1 MSALR
6 NRRAAAAAGSGS
18 AEHAVPAAYNII
30 PIQDVVMHGDHPSLR
45 FPEVRAAVAAL
56 ARAADLPAPPL
67 ARAWDAHRTDLF
79 DWLGATFGFQPHNV
93 RNQREHLVLLLANAQ
108 LRAAGTLPHDH
119 PADVLHY
126 SVARGIRKKLLKN
139 YTSWCKYLG
148 RRPHVHVP
156 SGGGRRAGAAP
167 GVGPDTRWD
176 LLYTALYL
184 LTWGEAANLR
194 FMPECLCYIF
204 HCMAYDLNRVIDGEI
219 GQPAVCGEDAFLNRV
234 VTPIYNVLKAEVE
247 ASRNGTKPHSAWR
260 NYDDVNEYFWS
271 RRVVRPLQ
279 WPLELD
285 TSRSFFVQP
294 GQPGRVGKTG
304 FVEQRSFWNVYRSF
318 DRLWV
323 MLILFFQAAMIV
335 AWDGRTPWDS
345 LSRRDIQVRVLSV
358 FITWGGLRFVQAML
372 DAGTQYSLVSRE
384 TTMLAVR
391 MVLKVLVA
399 AGWTITF
406 SVLYVRMWDQRW
418 RDRRWSFAANTRVF
432 NYLEAAAVFVIPQ
445 VLALMLF
452 ILPWIRN
459 FLEKTNW
466 RILYVLTWWFQ
477 TRTFVGRGL
486 REGLIDNIKYST
498 FWVCLLAAK
507 FSFSYFLQIK
517 PMVGPTK
524 TIFSLRDIRRNWF
537 EFMPHTERLA
547 VIILWV
553 PVILIY
559 LMDIQIWYAVFS
571 SLTGALIGLFS
582 HLGEIRSV
590 EQLRLRFQFF
600 ASAMQFNLMPEE
612 HPDAVLGG
620 IRSRLNDAIHRLKLR
635 YGFGRPYRK
644 IEANEVEAK
653 RFALIWNEIIQTFR
667 EEDIISD
674 KEVEL
679 LELPPVVWKIRVVRW
694 PCLLLNNELL
704 LALSQAKELVADDKT
719 HWRRI
724 CNNEYRRCA
733 VVEAYDSIR
742 QLLLEIIEERTV
754 EHSIVNKLFVAFD
767 NAMESGKFAEDF
779 WLSLLPQIHS
789 SVITLVELLLKEN
802 KDQTKIVNTLQT
814 LYVLAVHDFPKNK
827 KGIEQLRRE
836 GLAPSRP
843 TESRLLFE
851 DAIKCPGEDDLSF
864 YKQVRRLHTILTS
877 RDSMN
882 NVPKNPEAQRRIAF
896 FSNSLFMNMPRAPP
910 VEKMTAF
917 SVLTPYYNEDVLYNK
932 DQLRRENEDG
942 ISTLFYLQK
951 IYEDDWV
958 NFLERMRREGMVND
972 EDIWAEKFQEL
983 RLWSSYRGQ
992 TLARTVRGMMY
1003 YYRALKMLAFLDTAS
1018 EVDITE
1024 GTKHLASFGSIR
1036 HENDVYRMNG
1046 GFQQRPQR
1054 RLNRGTSTVSQLFKG
1069 QEDGAALMKYTY
1081 VVTCQI
1087 YGNQK
1092 KAKDQR
1098 AEDILTL
1105 MKKNETLR
1113 VAYVDEVRP
1122 EMGDMQYYSVL
1133 VKFDQDLQKEVEIYR
1148 IRLPGPLKL
1157 GEGKPENQNHA
1168 IIFTRGDAVQT
1179 IDMNQDN
1186 YFEEALKMRNLLEQY
1201 NYYHGSRKPTLLG
1214 VREHVFTGSVSSLAW
1229 FMSAQETSFVT
1240 LGQRVLANPLKVRM
1254 HYGHPDVF
1262 DRLWFLTR
1270 GGISKASRVINIS
1283 EDIFAGF
1290 NCTLRGGNVSHHEYI
1305 QVGKGRDVGL
1315 NQISMF
1321 EAKVSSG
1328 NGEQT
1333 LSRDIYRL
1341 GHRLDF
1347 FRMLSVFY
1355 TTVGFYFNTMLVV
1368 LTVYTFVWG
1377 RLYLA
1382 LSGLEAGI
1390 QGSANTTNNKALG
1403 AVLNQQFI
1411 IQLGFFTAL
1420 PMIIENS
1427 LEQGFLPAVWDFFTM
1442 QMMFSSTF
1450 YTFSMG
1456 TKSHYYG
1463 RTILHGGAKYRA
1475 TGRGFVVQHKSF
1487 AENYRLYAR
1496 SHFIKAI
1503 ELGIILTVYAVHSVI
1518 ARNTLVYIIMMISS
1532 WFLVV
1537 SWIMAPFAFNPSG
1550 FDWLKTVYDF
1560 EEFMNWIW
1568 FPGSI
1573 FSKAEHSWEVWW
1585 YEEQDHLRTTGLWG
1599 KILEILLDLR
1609 YFFFQFG
1616 VVYQLKIANRSRSI
1630 AVYLLS
1636 WICVAVIFG
1645 VFVLMSYA
1653 RDKYAA
1659 KHHLY
1664 YRLVQTAVIILAVLV
1679 LILFLEF
1686 TEFQIIDIFTSLL
1699 AFIPTGWG
1707 LISIAQVIR
1716 PFIEST
1722 VVWGSVLSVARLYEI
1737 LLGVFVLAPVALL
1750 SWLPGFQ
1757 EMQTRVLFNEAFSRG
1772 LQISRILAGKKT
1784 NAV

>member
-1 MSALR
+1 MSLLR
-6 NRRAAAAAGSGS
+6 NRRAAAAAAAGGYP
-18 AEHAVPAAYNII
+18 EPAAYNII
-30 PIQDVVMHGDHPSLR
+30 PIHDVVMHGEHPSLR
-45 FPEVRAAVAAL
+45 FPEVRAAVEAL
-56 ARAADLPAPPL
+56 AHAADLPTPPL
-67 ARAWDAHRTDLF
+67 ARDWDAFRADLF
-79 DWLGATFGFQPHNV
+79 DWLGATFGFQLHNV

-108 LRAAGTLPHDH
+108 LRAAGTLPTDH
-119 PADVLHY
+119 PADVLHH

-139 YTSWCKYLG
+139 YTSWCSYLG
-148 RRPHVHVP
+148 QKPHIHVP
-156 SGGGRRAGAAP
+156 SAGRRAVQ
-167 GVGPDTRWD
+167 GVGPDTRRD
-176 LLYTALYL
+176 LLYTAMYL
-184 LTWGEAANLR
+184 LIWGEAANLR

-204 HCMAYDLNRVIDGEI
+204 HYMALDLNHVIDQSIDVETGRPAT
-219 GQPAVCGEDAFLNRV
+219 PAVCGEDAFLEQV

-247 ASRNGTKPHSAWR
+247 FSQNGTKPHSAWR

-271 RRVVRPLQ
+271 RRVFRRLQ
-279 WPLELD
+279 WPLSP
-285 TSRSFFVQP
+285 SRSFFVEP
-294 GQPGRVGKTG
+294 RKPGRIGKTG

-345 LSRRDIQVRVLSV
+345 LSHRDIQVRVLSV
-358 FITWGGLRFVQAML
+358 FITWAGLRIVQALL
-372 DAGTQYSLVSRE
+372 DAGTQYSLVRRE
-384 TTMLAVR
+384 TTLLAVR
-391 MVLKVLVA
+391 MVLKGLVA
-399 AGWTITF
+399 VGWTITF
-406 SVLYVRMWDQRW
+406 IVLYVRMWDQRW
-418 RDRRWSFAANTRVF
+418 RDRRWSFAANTRVL

-445 VLALMLF
+445 VLALVLF
-452 ILPWIRN
+452 IVPWIWN

-466 RILYVLTWWFQ
+466 RILYALTWWFQ
-477 TRTFVGRGL
+477 TRIFVGRGV
-486 REGLIDNIKYST
+486 REGLVDNIKYTT

-524 TIFSLRDIRRNWF
+524 TLVGLHDIRRNWF
-537 EFMPHTERLA
+537 EFMPHTERIA
-547 VIILWV
+547 VILLWL
-553 PVILIY
+553 PVVLIY

-612 HPDAVLGG
+612 HLDAVHGG
-620 IRSRLNDAIHRLKLR
+620 LRSKLYDAINRLKLR

-674 KEVEL
+674 KELEL

-694 PCLLLNNELL
+694 PCFLLNNELL
-704 LALSQAKELVADDKT
+704 LALSQATDLVADDRT
-719 HWRRI
+719 HWIRI

-742 QLLLEIIEERTV
+742 HLLLEIIEERTV
-754 EHSIVNKLFVAFD
+754 EHIIVNQLFLAFD
-767 NAMESGKFAEDF
+767 AAMEYGKFTEEYKPI
-779 WLSLLPQIHS
+779 LLPEIHS
-789 SVITLVELLLKEN
+789 FVIMLVELLLKEN
-802 KDQTKIVNTLQT
+802 KDETKIVNTLQT
-814 LYVLAVHDFPKNK
+814 LYVLAIHDFPKNK
-827 KGIEQLRRE
+827 KDMEQLRRE

-843 TESRLLFE
+843 KESGLLFE
-851 DAIKCPGEDDLSF
+851 DAIKCPGNDDVSF

-877 RDSMN
+877 RDSMS
-882 NVPKNPEAQRRIAF
+882 NVPKNPEARRRITF
-896 FSNSLFMNMPRAPP
+896 FSNSLFMNIPRAPT
-910 VEKMTAF
+910 VEKMMAF
-917 SVLTPYYNEDVLYNK
+917 SVLTPYYNEDVMYNK

-942 ISTLFYLQK
+942 VSILFYLQK
-951 IYEDDWV
+951 IYEDDWG
-958 NFLERMRREGMVND
+958 NFLERMQREGMADDN
-972 EDIWAEKFQEL
+972 EIWAGKFQEL
-983 RLWSSYRGQ
+983 RLWASYRGQ

-1003 YYRALKMLAFLDTAS
+1003 YHRALKMLAFLDTAS
-1018 EVDITE
+1018 EVDVTE

-1036 HENDVYRMNG
+1036 HENDVYPMNG
-1046 GFQQRPQR
+1046 GFQRKPQR
-1054 RLNRGTSTVSQLFKG
+1054 RLDRGTSSVSQLFKG

-1081 VVTCQI
+1081 VVACQI

-1092 KAKDQR
+1092 NAKDQR
-1098 AEDILTL
+1098 ADDILAL
-1105 MKKNETLR
+1105 MKKNEALR
-1113 VAYVDEVRP
+1113 VAYVDEVHHQ
-1122 EMGDMQYYSVL
+1122 GYTQYYSVL
-1133 VKFDQDLQKEVEIYR
+1133 VKFDQGLQREVEIYR
-1148 IRLPGPLKL
+1148 VRLPGPLKL

-1390 QGSANTTNNKALG
+1390 QGSANSTNNKALG
-1403 AVLNQQFI
+1403 TVLNQQFI

-1427 LEQGFLPAVWDFFTM
+1427 LEQGFLHAIWDFFTM
-1442 QMMFSSTF
+1442 QMNFSSLF

-1503 ELGIILTVYAVHSVI
+1503 ELGIILTVYAAHSVI
-1518 ARNTLVYIIMMISS
+1518 ARNTLVYIIMNISS

-1537 SWIMAPFAFNPSG
+1537 SWIMAPFTFNPSG

-1560 EEFMNWIW
+1560 DDFMNWIW
-1568 FPGSI
+1568 YPGGL
-1573 FSKAEHSWEVWW
+1573 FSKAEQSWEVWW

-1609 YFFFQFG
+1609 YFFFQYG
-1616 VVYQLKIANRSRSI
+1616 VVYQLKIANDSRSI

-1636 WICVAVIFG
+1636 WIFVAVIFG

-1659 KHHLY
+1659 KQHLY
-1664 YRLVQTAVIILAVLV
+1664 YRLVQCSVIILAVLV
-1679 LILFLEF
+1679 LIIFLKF
-1686 TEFQIIDIFTSLL
+1686 TKFQIVDIFTSLL

-1722 VVWGSVLSVARLYEI
+1722 VVWDSVLSVARLYEI
-1737 LLGVFVLAPVALL
+1737 LLGVFVMAPVALL

-1757 EMQTRVLFNEAFSRG
+1757 EMQTRVLFNEGFSRG
-1772 LQISRILAGKKT
+1772 LQISRIISGKKT
-1784 NAV
+1784 NTS

>member
-1 MSALR
+1 
-6 NRRAAAAAGSGS
+6 
-18 AEHAVPAAYNII
+18 
-30 PIQDVVMHGDHPSLR
+30 
-45 FPEVRAAVAAL
+45 
-56 ARAADLPAPPL
+56 
-67 ARAWDAHRTDLF
+67 
-79 DWLGATFGFQPHNV
+79 
-93 RNQREHLVLLLANAQ
+93 
-108 LRAAGTLPHDH
+108 
-119 PADVLHY
+119 
-126 SVARGIRKKLLKN
+126 
-139 YTSWCKYLG
+139 
-148 RRPHVHVP
+148 
-156 SGGGRRAGAAP
+156 
-167 GVGPDTRWD
+167 
-176 LLYTALYL
+176 
-184 LTWGEAANLR
+184 
-194 FMPECLCYIF
+194 
-204 HCMAYDLNRVIDGEI
+204 
-219 GQPAVCGEDAFLNRV
+219 
-234 VTPIYNVLKAEVE
+234 
-247 ASRNGTKPHSAWR
+247 
-260 NYDDVNEYFWS
+260 
-271 RRVVRPLQ
+271 
-279 WPLELD
+279 
-285 TSRSFFVQP
+285 
-294 GQPGRVGKTG
+294 
-304 FVEQRSFWNVYRSF
+304 
-318 DRLWV
+318 
-323 MLILFFQAAMIV
+323 
-335 AWDGRTPWDS
+335 
-345 LSRRDIQVRVLSV
+345 
-358 FITWGGLRFVQAML
+358 
-372 DAGTQYSLVSRE
+372 
-384 TTMLAVR
+384 
-391 MVLKVLVA
+391 
-399 AGWTITF
+399 
-406 SVLYVRMWDQRW
+406 
-418 RDRRWSFAANTRVF
+418 
-432 NYLEAAAVFVIPQ
+432 
-445 VLALMLF
+445 
-452 ILPWIRN
+452 
-459 FLEKTNW
+459 
-466 RILYVLTWWFQ
+466 
-477 TRTFVGRGL
+477 
-486 REGLIDNIKYST
+486 
-498 FWVCLLAAK
+498 
-507 FSFSYFLQIK
+507 
-517 PMVGPTK
+517 
-524 TIFSLRDIRRNWF
+524 
-537 EFMPHTERLA
+537 
-547 VIILWV
+547 
-553 PVILIY
+553 
-559 LMDIQIWYAVFS
+559 
-571 SLTGALIGLFS
+571 
-582 HLGEIRSV
+582 
-590 EQLRLRFQFF
+590 
-600 ASAMQFNLMPEE
+600 MQFNLMPEE
-612 HPDAVLGG
+612 HLDKFRGG
-620 IRSRLNDAIHRLKLR
+620 IRSRLYDAIHRLKLR

-667 EEDIISD
+667 EEDIVSD

-704 LALSQAKELVADDKT
+704 LALSQATELVADDKT
-719 HWRRI
+719 HWNRI
-724 CNNEYRRCA
+724 CNIEYRRCA
-733 VVEAYDSIR
+733 VIEAYDSIR

-754 EHSIVNKLFVAFD
+754 EHIIVNQLFLAFD
-767 NAMESGKFAEDF
+767 NAMEYGKFAEEYR
-779 WLSLLPQIHS
+779 LTLLPQIHS

-814 LYVLAVHDFPKNK
+814 LYVLVVHDFPKNK
-827 KGIEQLRRE
+827 KDIEQLRLE

-843 TESRLLFE
+843 TESGLLFE
-851 DAIKCPGEDDLSF
+851 DALKCPSENDVSF

-882 NVPKNPEAQRRIAF
+882 NVPKNPEARRRITF

-910 VEKMTAF
+910 VEKMVAF
-917 SVLTPYYNEDVLYNK
+917 SVLTPYYNEDVLYSK

-942 ISTLFYLQK
+942 ISILFYLQK
-951 IYEDDWV
+951 IYEDDWA

-972 EDIWAEKFQEL
+972 DGIWAGKFQEL
-983 RLWSSYRGQ
+983 RLWASYRGQ

-1003 YYRALKMLAFLDTAS
+1003 YYSALKMLAFLDKAS
-1018 EVDITE
+1018 EIDITE
-1024 GTKHLASFGSIR
+1024 GTKHLATFGSIR
-1036 HENDVYRMNG
+1036 HENDVYPRNN

-1054 RLNRGTSTVSQLFKG
+1054 RLNRGASTVSQLFKG
-1069 QEDGAALMKYTY
+1069 EEDGAALMKYTY

-1092 KAKDQR
+1092 MAKDQR

-1105 MKKNETLR
+1105 MKKNVALR
-1113 VAYVDEVRP
+1113 VAYVDEVRH

-1201 NYYHGSRKPTLLG
+1201 NYYHGSQKPTLLG

-1270 GGISKASRVINIS
+1270 GGLSKASRVINIS

-1341 GHRLDF
+1341 GHRVDF

-1355 TTVGFYFNTMLVV
+1355 TTIGFYFNTMLVV
-1368 LTVYTFVWG
+1368 LTVYTFAWG

-1390 QGSANTTNNKALG
+1390 QGSANVTNNKALG
-1403 AVLNQQFI
+1403 AVLNQQFV

-1420 PMIIENS
+1420 PMILENS
-1427 LEQGFLPAVWDFFTM
+1427 LERGFLPAVWEFFTM
-1442 QMMFSSTF
+1442 QMNFSSVF

-1503 ELGIILTVYAVHSVI
+1503 ELGIILTVYAFHSVI
-1518 ARNTLVYIIMMISS
+1518 ARNTLVYIIMMLSS
-1532 WFLVV
+1532 WILVV

-1560 EEFMNWIW
+1560 DDFMNWIW
-1568 FPGSI
+1568 YPGGI

-1585 YEEQDHLRTTGLWG
+1585 YEEQDHLQTTGLWG

-1609 YFFFQFG
+1609 YFFFQYG
-1616 VVYQLKIANRSRSI
+1616 VVYQLKIADGSRSI

-1653 RDKYAA
+1653 RDKYSA
-1659 KHHLY
+1659 KQHLH
-1664 YRLVQTAVIILAVLV
+1664 YRLVQCAVIILAALV
-1679 LILFLEF
+1679 LILFFEF
-1686 TEFQIIDIFTSLL
+1686 TEFQIIDIFTGLL

-1722 VVWGSVLSVARLYEI
+1722 VVWASVISVARLYEI
-1737 LLGVFVLAPVALL
+1737 LLGVIVMAPVALL

-1757 EMQTRVLFNEAFSRG
+1757 EMQTRVLFNEGFSRG

>member
-1 MSALR
+1 MSVLR
-6 NRRAAAAAGSGS
+6 NRRAVAAAGAAGYP
-18 AEHAVPAAYNII
+18 ERAAYNII
-30 PIQDVVMHGDHPSLR
+30 PIHDVVMHGEHQSLR
-45 FPEVRAAVAAL
+45 FPEVRAAVEAL
-56 ARAADLPAPPL
+56 AHAADLPAPPL
-67 ARAWDAHRTDLF
+67 SRTWDAFRADLF
-79 DWLGATFGFQPHNV
+79 DWLGATFGFQLHNV

-108 LRAAGTLPHDH
+108 LRAAGTLATDH
-119 PADVLHY
+119 PADVLHHT
-126 SVARGIRKKLLKN
+126 VARGIRKKLLNN
-139 YTSWCKYLG
+139 YTTWCSYLG
-148 RRPHVHVP
+148 QKPHIHVH
-156 SGGGRRAGAAP
+156 SAGRRAVQ
-167 GVGPDTRWD
+167 GVGPDTRRD

-184 LTWGEAANLR
+184 LIWGEAANLR

-204 HCMAYDLNRVIDGEI
+204 HYMALDLNHVIDQSIDVVTGRPAI
-219 GQPAVCGEDAFLNRV
+219 PAVHGEDAFLEQV
-234 VTPIYNVLKAEVE
+234 VMPIYNVLKGEMDF
-247 ASRNGTKPHSAWR
+247 SRDGTKPHSAWR

-271 RRVVRPLQ
+271 RQVFRRLQ
-279 WPLELD
+279 WPLSL
-285 TSRSFFVQP
+285 SRSFFIEP
-294 GQPGRVGKTG
+294 GKPGRIGKTG

-345 LSRRDIQVRVLSV
+345 LSHRDIQVRVLSV
-358 FITWGGLRFVQAML
+358 FITWAGLRIVQALL
-372 DAGTQYSLVSRE
+372 DAGTQYSLVRE

-391 MVLKVLVA
+391 MVLKVFVA
-399 AGWTITF
+399 IGWTVTF
-406 SVLYVRMWDQRW
+406 TVLYVRMWDQRW
-418 RDRRWSFAANTRVF
+418 RDHRWSFSANTRVLNF
-432 NYLEAAAVFVIPQ
+432 LEAAAVFVIPQ
-445 VLALMLF
+445 VLALVLF
-452 ILPWIRN
+452 IVPWIRN

-466 RILYVLTWWFQ
+466 RVLYVFTWWFQ
-477 TRTFVGRGL
+477 TRTFVGRGV
-486 REGLIDNIKYST
+486 REGLVDNIKYAT

-507 FSFSYFLQIK
+507 FGFSYFLQIK
-517 PMVGPTK
+517 PMVEPTK
-524 TIFSLRDIRRNWF
+524 TIVNLHDIRRNWF
-537 EFMPHTERLA
+537 EFMPHTERIA
-547 VIILWV
+547 IILLWV
-553 PVILIY
+553 PVVLIY

-612 HPDAVLGG
+612 HLDAVRGG
-620 IRSRLNDAIHRLKLR
+620 LRSKLYDAINRLKLR
-635 YGFGRPYRK
+635 HGFGRPYRK

-653 RFALIWNEIIQTFR
+653 RFALIWNEIIRTFR

-674 KEVEL
+674 KEVAL

-694 PCLLLNNELL
+694 PCFLLNNELL
-704 LALSQAKELVADDKT
+704 LALSQAKELVADDRT
-719 HWRRI
+719 HWFKI

-733 VVEAYDSIR
+733 VVEAYDSICH
-742 QLLLEIIEERTV
+742 LLLEIIEERTV
-754 EHSIVNKLFVAFD
+754 EHIIVNQLFLAFD
-767 NAMESGKFAEDF
+767 AAMQYGKFTEEYK
-779 WLSLLPQIHS
+779 LTQLPEIHS

-814 LYVLAVHDFPKNK
+814 LYILAVHDFPKNK
-827 KGIEQLRRE
+827 KDMEQLKRE

-843 TESRLLFE
+843 KESVHLFE
-851 DAIKCPGEDDLSF
+851 DAIKCPGNDDISF

-877 RDSMN
+877 RDSTS
-882 NVPKNPEAQRRIAF
+882 NVPKNPEARRRITF
-896 FSNSLFMNMPRAPP
+896 FSNSLFMNMPRAPT
-910 VEKMTAF
+910 VVKMMAF
-917 SVLTPYYNEDVLYNK
+917 SVLTPYYNEDVMYNK

-942 ISTLFYLQK
+942 VSVLFYLQK
-951 IYEDDWV
+951 IYEDDWA
-958 NFLERMRREGMVND
+958 NFLERMRREGMADDN
-972 EDIWAEKFQEL
+972 EIWAGKFQEL
-983 RLWSSYRGQ
+983 RLWASYRGQ

-1003 YYRALKMLAFLDTAS
+1003 YHRALKMLAFLDTAS

-1036 HENDVYRMNG
+1036 HENDVYPMNG
-1046 GFQQRPQR
+1046 GFQRQPQR
-1054 RLNRGTSTVSQLFKG
+1054 RLDRGTSSVSRLFKG
-1069 QEDGAALMKYTY
+1069 QEDGAALLKYTY

-1092 KAKDQR
+1092 NAKDQR
-1098 AEDILTL
+1098 ANDILAL
-1105 MKKNETLR
+1105 MKKNEALR
-1113 VAYVDEVRP
+1113 VAYVDEVHHQ
-1122 EMGDMQYYSVL
+1122 GYTQYYSVL
-1133 VKFDQDLQKEVEIYR
+1133 VKFDQGLQREVEIYR
-1148 IRLPGPLKL
+1148 IRLPGLLKL

-1201 NYYHGSRKPTLLG
+1201 SYYHGSRKPTLLG

-1240 LGQRVLANPLKVRM
+1240 LGQRVLANLLKVRM

-1390 QGSANTTNNKALG
+1390 QGSANSTNNKALG
-1403 AVLNQQFI
+1403 TVLNQQFI

-1420 PMIIENS
+1420 PMILENS
-1427 LEQGFLPAVWDFFTM
+1427 LEQGFLPAIWDFFTM
-1442 QMMFSSTF
+1442 QMNFSSLF

-1518 ARNTLVYIIMMISS
+1518 ARNTLVYIIMNISS

-1560 EEFMNWIW
+1560 DDFMNWIW
-1568 FPGSI
+1568 YPGGL
-1573 FSKAEHSWEVWW
+1573 FYKAEQSWEVWW
-1585 YEEQDHLRTTGLWG
+1585 HEEQDHLRTTGLWG

-1609 YFFFQFG
+1609 YFFFQYG
-1616 VVYQLKIANRSRSI
+1616 VVYQLKIANNSRSI

-1659 KHHLY
+1659 KQHLY
-1664 YRLVQTAVIILAVLV
+1664 YRFVQFAIIILAVLV
-1679 LILFLEF
+1679 LIIFLKF

-1722 VVWGSVLSVARLYEI
+1722 VVWDSVLSVARLYEI
-1737 LLGVFVLAPVALL
+1737 LLGVIVMAPVALL

-1757 EMQTRVLFNEAFSRG
+1757 EMQTRVLFNEGFSRG

-1784 NAV
+1784 NTS

>member
-1 MSALR
+1 MSRLR
-6 NRRAAAAAGSGS
+6 NRRPPAGSAAAS
-18 AEHAVPAAYNII
+18 AEQPPVQASYNIV
-30 PIQDVVMHGDHPSLR
+30 PIQNVVMHGQHPSLR

-56 ARAADLPAPPL
+56 VHAADLPPPPL
-67 ARAWDAHRTDLF
+67 ARDWDPHRADLF
-79 DWLGATFGFQPHNV
+79 DWLGLTFGFQRHNV

-108 LRAAGTLPHDH
+108 LRAGDDLPRDH
-119 PADVLHY
+119 PPDVLHV
-126 SVARGIRKKLLKN
+126 SISRATRKKLLKN
-139 YTSWCKYLG
+139 YKAWCAYLG
-148 RRPHVHVP
+148 QRPHVHVP
-156 SGGGRRAGAAP
+156 RGGT
-167 GVGPDTRWD
+167 DTRRD

-184 LTWGEAANLR
+184 LIWGEAANLR

-204 HCMAYDLNRVIDGEI
+204 HYMALDLNHVMDCSIDIDTGRPAI
-219 GQPAVCGEDAFLNRV
+219 PAVRGEDAFLNSV
-234 VTPIYNVLKAEVE
+234 VTPIYNVLKAEME

-271 RRVVRPLQ
+271 RRVFKRLR
-279 WPLELD
+279 WPLD
-285 TSRSFFVQP
+285 PSRGFFVPP
-294 GQPGRVGKTG
+294 GKFGRIGKTG
-304 FVEQRSFWNVYRSF
+304 FVEQRSFWNLYRSF
-318 DRLWV
+318 DRIWV
-323 MLILFFQAAMIV
+323 MLILFFQAAMII
-335 AWDGRTPWDS
+335 AWDGRRYPWQS
-345 LSRRDIQVRVLSV
+345 LSFRDIQVRVLSV
-358 FITWGGLRFVQAML
+358 FITWAGLRFMQALL

-384 TTMLAVR
+384 TKLIAIR
-391 MVLKVLVA
+391 MVLKAFVA

-418 RDRRWSFAANTRVF
+418 RDRRWSFAANTRVL
-432 NYLEAAAVFVIPQ
+432 NYLEAAAVFIIPQ
-445 VLALMLF
+445 VLALALF

-459 FLEKTNW
+459 FTEKTNW

-486 REGLIDNIKYST
+486 REGLIDNIKYSI
-498 FWVCLLAAK
+498 FWLCLLSAK

-517 PMVGPTK
+517 PMVAPTK
-524 TIFSLRDIRRNWF
+524 TIFSLHDIRRNWF
-537 EFMPHTERLA
+537 EFMPHTERIA

-553 PVILIY
+553 PVVLIY

-590 EQLRLRFQFF
+590 GQLRLRFQFF

-612 HPDAVLGG
+612 SLDRSRGG
-620 IRSRLNDAIHRLKLR
+620 IRSRLYDAIHRLKLR

-653 RFALIWNEIIQTFR
+653 RFALIWNEIIQIFR
-667 EEDIISD
+667 EEDIVSD

-719 HWRRI
+719 HWSRI
-724 CNNEYRRCA
+724 SSIEYRRCA
-733 VVEAYDSIR
+733 VIEAYDSIR
-742 QLLLEIIEERTV
+742 QLLLEIIEERSD
-754 EHSIVNKLFVAFD
+754 EHIIVNQLFLAFD
-767 NAMESGKFAEDF
+767 NAIEYGKFSEDYR
-779 WLSLLPQIHS
+779 LGLLPQIHS
-789 SVITLVELLLKEN
+789 YVITLVEQLLKAN

-814 LYVLAVHDFPKNK
+814 LYVLAVHDFPKNRK
-827 KGIEQLRRE
+827 DIEQLRRE

-843 TESRLLFE
+843 TESGLLFE
-851 DAIKCPGEDDLSF
+851 DAVTCPGENDLSF

-882 NVPKNPEAQRRIAF
+882 DIPKNPEARRRIAF
-896 FSNSLFMNMPRAPP
+896 FSNSLFMNMPRAPT
-910 VEKMTAF
+910 VEKMVAF
-917 SVLTPYYNEDVLYNK
+917 SVLTPYYNEDVLYSK

-942 ISTLFYLQK
+942 ISILFYLQK
-951 IYEDDWV
+951 IYEDDWG

-972 EDIWAEKFQEL
+972 DDIWAGKFQEL
-983 RLWSSYRGQ
+983 RLWASYRGQ

-1024 GTKHLASFGSIR
+1024 GTKRLATFGSVR
-1036 HENDVYRMNG
+1036 HENDVYPMNNG
-1046 GFQQRPQR
+1046 LQQRPQR

-1069 QEDGAALMKYTY
+1069 KEEGAALMKYTY

-1092 KAKDQR
+1092 KGKDQR
-1098 AEDILTL
+1098 AEDILSL
-1105 MKKNETLR
+1105 MKKNEALR
-1113 VAYVDEVRP
+1113 VAYVDEVRH

-1133 VKFDQDLQKEVEIYR
+1133 VKFDQDLQREVEIYR
-1148 IRLPGPLKL
+1148 IRLPGQLKL

-1168 IIFTRGDAVQT
+1168 IIFTRGQAVQT

-1201 NYYHGSRKPTLLG
+1201 NYYHGSQKPTLLG

-1270 GGISKASRVINIS
+1270 GGLSKASRVINIS

-1341 GHRLDF
+1341 GHRVDF

-1390 QGSANTTNNKALG
+1390 QGSANATNNKALG
-1403 AVLNQQFI
+1403 AVLNQQFV
-1411 IQLGFFTAL
+1411 IQLGLFTAL
-1420 PMIIENS
+1420 PMILENS
-1427 LEQGFLPAVWDFFTM
+1427 LELGFLPAIWDFFTM
-1442 QMMFSSTF
+1442 QMNFSSVF

-1456 TKSHYYG
+1456 TKAHYYG

-1518 ARNTLVYIIMMISS
+1518 ARNTLVYIVMMISS

-1560 EEFMNWIW
+1560 EDFMTWIW
-1568 FPGSI
+1568 FPGGI

-1585 YEEQDHLRTTGLWG
+1585 YEEQDHLRNTGLWG

-1609 YFFFQFG
+1609 YFFFQYG
-1616 VVYQLKIANRSRSI
+1616 VVYQLKIADGSRSI

-1636 WICVAVIFG
+1636 WVCVAVIFG
-1645 VFVLMSYA
+1645 VFVVMSYT
-1653 RDKYAA
+1653 RETYAA
-1659 KHHLY
+1659 KQHLY
-1664 YRLVQTAVIILAVLV
+1664 YRVVQCAIIILMTLV

-1686 TEFQIIDIFTSLL
+1686 TEFQIIDIFTGLL
-1699 AFIPTGWG
+1699 AFIPSGWG

-1722 VVWGSVLSVARLYEI
+1722 VVWGSVMSVARLYEI
-1737 LLGVFVLAPVALL
+1737 LLGVIVMAPVALL

-1757 EMQTRVLFNEAFSRG
+1757 EMQTRVLFNEGFSRG